1 MGEAGKFQ
9 LVNLEGPGS
18 FIFRFFP
25 HTNRSDD
32 RANWEAQDTTIG
44 TKPLFYA
51 NSEPRRLSFDELWLD
66 VSDGFAAF
74 DSITEDIKALRALKT
89 EIAKTGAPP
98 VLLAIWGDRQERVV
112 LEQLTI
118 EEQFPF
124 ARNGNPMRAK
134 VSLQLLELAQSE
146 EVSVTVNDEFDPGGP

>member
-1 MGEAGKFQ
+1 MSEPGKFQ
-9 LVNLEGPGS
+9 LVNLEGAGS
-18 FIFRFFP
+18 FVFKFFP
-25 HTNRSDD
+25 STNRSDD

-51 NSEPRRLSFDELWLD
+51 NREPRRLTFDELWLD

-74 DSITEDIKALRALKT
+74 DSITEDLKSLRALQT
-89 EIAKTGAPP
+89 ESRKTGAPP
-98 VLLAIWGDRQERVV
+98 ALLAIWGDRQERVV
-112 LEQLTI
+112 LEQLTV

-134 VSLQLLELAQSE
+134 VSLQLLELQQDE
-146 EVSVTVNDEFDPGGP
+146 EVDVTIDQSGDFSGP